1 MEGKTK
7 GDKVDKV
14 FKTEKDIFDFLHM
27 AYKEPKDRIDGRSV
41 LDAPAI
47 AALSTTITALIT
59 TPTPSPAPTPI
70 IEPTPAIKPK
80 TKTLKKKTTLVVAVE
95 EAAPTITAIVGPTG
109 PKKVRKPKTLKTKM
123 VLVGEEEIGN
133 EPANA

>member
-80 TKTLKKKTTLVVAVE
+80 TKYKQYFDMKWFSPSFSKMFHDFGIHLFNYCLKLSSYHY
-95 EAAPTITAIVGPTG
+95 IIQ
-109 PKKVRKPKTLKTKM
+109 
-123 VLVGEEEIGN
+123 N
-133 EPANA
+133 